1 MTFTTREVTERILE
15 LLNGEGGLAESLEQL
30 KDAYGLNPAR
40 PEPASIR
47 VLKAGP
53 DLAEKALGA
62 RYPEVRVYCERI
74 RSRPTEKL
82 RRFSGEMRLVLEARV
97 SQDRLEGMTERLEYY
112 CDALRDVLERRCGCI
127 GPGLYLSGEYE
138 VQIEPVKKGGSQFV
152 QAAKVTCTVIVNRT

>member
-1 MTFTTREVTERILE
+1 MTYTIREATERILE

-30 KDAYGLNPAR
+30 KETYGLDPAR
-40 PEPASIR
+40 PEPAAVR

-82 RRFSGEMRLVLEARV
+82 RRFSGEIRMVLEARV

-112 CDALRDVLERRCGCI
+112 CDALRDVLERRSGCI

-138 VQIEPVKKGGSQFV
+138 VQVEPVKKGGSQFV
-152 QAAKVTCTVIVNRT
+152 QAARVTCTVIVNRT